1 MYGMVCDHAYELDG
15 CIRSKEAGKILI
27 KVRNVWGIDT
37 WKGPYCD
44 DKIKNNAALLK
55 ELGH

>member
-1 MYGMVCDHAYELDG
+1 MVCDHAYELDG